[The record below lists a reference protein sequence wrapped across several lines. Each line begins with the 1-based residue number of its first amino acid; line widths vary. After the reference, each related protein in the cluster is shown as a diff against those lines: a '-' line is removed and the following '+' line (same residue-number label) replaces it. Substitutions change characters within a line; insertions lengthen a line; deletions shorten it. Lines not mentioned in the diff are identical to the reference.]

1 MLFNHTIVVENSSQ
15 LKITNQKE
23 KIMNEMDVWNY
34 MQTALSTGAT
44 QGIVVAIFIGMGFWI
59 SGAMY
64 NSTDKN
70 IVGKITASVFV
81 LTVGMFYLFNGAV
94 VEWNLNQVAAGLAYL
109 KETTEGISA
118 GGQILIDANDP
129 GAPFS
134 LIPNVFSGLFLLSVL
149 VMQLSGIW
157 MTKKS

>member
-1 MLFNHTIVVENSSQ
+1 
-15 LKITNQKE
+15 
-23 KIMNEMDVWNY
+23 MNELDMWNY
-34 MQTALSTGAT
+34 MQTAVSNGAT
-44 QGIVVAIFIGMGFWI
+44 QGIGIAIMIGLGFWI

-70 IVGKITASVFV
+70 IIGKITASVFV
-81 LTVGMFYLFNGAV
+81 LTVAVFYLFNGAL
-94 VEWNLNQVAAGLAYL
+94 VEWNLNQVAAGLSYL
-109 KETTEGISA
+109 KETTEGISP
-118 GGQILIDANDP
+118 GGQVIIDANDP

-134 LIPNVFSGLFLLSVL
+134 LMPNLVSGLFLLSVL

>member
-1 MLFNHTIVVENSSQ
+1 
-15 LKITNQKE
+15 
-23 KIMNEMDVWNY
+23 MNEMDMWNY
-34 MQTALSTGAT
+34 MQTAVSTGAT
-44 QGIVVAIFIGMGFWI
+44 QGIGIAIMIGLGFWI

-70 IVGKITASVFV
+70 IIGKLTASVFV
-81 LTVGMFYLFNGAV
+81 LTVAVFYLFNGAL
-94 VEWNLNQVAAGLAYL
+94 VEWNLNQVAAGLSYL
-109 KETTEGISA
+109 KETTEGISP
-118 GGQILIDANDP
+118 GGQVIIDANDP

-134 LIPNVFSGLFLLSVL
+134 LMPNLVSGLFLLSVL

>member
-1 MLFNHTIVVENSSQ
+1 
-15 LKITNQKE
+15 
-23 KIMNEMDVWNY
+23 MNEMDMWNY
-34 MQTALSTGAT
+34 MQTAVSTGAT
-44 QGIVVAIFIGMGFWI
+44 QGIGIAIMIGLGFWI

-70 IVGKITASVFV
+70 IIGKITASVFV
-81 LTVGMFYLFNGAV
+81 LTVAVFYLFNGAL
-94 VEWNLNQVAAGLAYL
+94 VEWNLNQVAAGLSYL
-109 KETTEGISA
+109 KETTEGISP
-118 GGQILIDANDP
+118 GGQVIIDANDP

-134 LIPNVFSGLFLLSVL
+134 LMPNLFSGLFLLSVL

>member
-1 MLFNHTIVVENSSQ
+1 
-15 LKITNQKE
+15 
-23 KIMNEMDVWNY
+23 MNEMDMWNY
-34 MQTALSTGAT
+34 MQTAVSTGAT
-44 QGIVVAIFIGMGFWI
+44 QGIGIAIMIGLGFWI

-70 IVGKITASVFV
+70 IIGKITASVFV
-81 LTVGMFYLFNGAV
+81 LTVAVFYLFNGAL
-94 VEWNLNQVAAGLAYL
+94 VEWNLNQVAAGLSYL
-109 KETTEGISA
+109 KETTEGISP
-118 GGQILIDANDP
+118 GGQVIIDANDP

-134 LIPNVFSGLFLLSVL
+134 LMPILVSGLFLLSVL

>member
-1 MLFNHTIVVENSSQ
+1 
-15 LKITNQKE
+15 
-23 KIMNEMDVWNY
+23 MNEMDMWNY
-34 MQTALSTGAT
+34 MQTAVSTGAT
-44 QGIVVAIFIGMGFWI
+44 QGIGIAIMIGLGFWI

-70 IVGKITASVFV
+70 IIGKITASVFV
-81 LTVGMFYLFNGAV
+81 LTVAVFYLFNGAL
-94 VEWNLNQVAAGLAYL
+94 VEWNLNQVAAGLSYL
-109 KETTEGISA
+109 KETTEGISP
-118 GGQILIDANDP
+118 GGQVIIDANDP

-134 LIPNVFSGLFLLSVL
+134 LMPNLVSRLFLLSVL

>member
-1 MLFNHTIVVENSSQ
+1 
-15 LKITNQKE
+15 
-23 KIMNEMDVWNY
+23 MNEMDMWNY
-34 MQTALSTGAT
+34 MQTAVSTGAT
-44 QGIVVAIFIGMGFWI
+44 QGIGIAIMIGLGFWI

-70 IVGKITASVFV
+70 IIGKITASVFV
-81 LTVGMFYLFNGAV
+81 LTVAVFYLFNGAL
-94 VEWNLNQVAAGLAYL
+94 VEWNLNQVAAGLYYL
-109 KETTEGISA
+109 KETTEGISP
-118 GGQILIDANDP
+118 GGQVIIDANDP

-134 LIPNVFSGLFLLSVL
+134 LMPNLVSGLFLLSVL